1 MSTASRTSAL
11 RSWICRK
18 AGYDEDED
26 ILQVV
31 GEIILCSG
39 ASLIM
44 LGLFGYVIYAGWFT
58 ISEIMDAMA

>member
-1 MSTASRTSAL
+1 MSPASRTSAL
-11 RSWICRK
+11 KAWICRK

-39 ASLIM
+39 VSLIM
-44 LGLFGYVIYAGWFT
+44 LGLFGYVIFAGWFT
-58 ISEIMDAMA
+58 ISEIINAMA